1 MEKEFRGRRKAS
13 SLAEFGNNKERKP
26 TNFEPEMLFISRR
39 MFEFLSPFGNDP
51 WRPEVVAPPL
61 ALLLLGPSAPRQLHQ
76 PEQSLGVLRPC
87 LRVPDPGAP
96 DVGRPGG
103 PGGPGGRPGGRPV
116 GVERKGHLAHLAV
129 VEAEEGQ
136 AGRVGGEP
144 AGAVRLQDLLCLKME
159 ENSIRKVIRVS
170 CCFPPRNTLKSIPI
184 LSNLYLSKGILERNF
199 SIPQTWSSPSE
210 IPFTAAYLLW
220 KIQ

>member
-1 MEKEFRGRRKAS
+1 MEKEFRGRRKAN

-26 TNFEPEMLFISRR
+26 TNFEPEMLFTSRR

-103 PGGPGGRPGGRPV
+103 PGRPGGRPGGRPV

-136 AGRVGGEP
+136 AGGVRGEP
-144 AGAVRLQDLLCLKME
+144 AGAVRLQDLLCFKDG
-159 ENSIRKVIRVS
+159 RKL
-170 CCFPPRNTLKSIPI
+170 N
-184 LSNLYLSKGILERNF
+184 
-199 SIPQTWSSPSE
+199 
-210 IPFTAAYLLW
+210 
-220 KIQ
+220 